1 MKPKPYKINGSWDVE
16 KCVIKVN
23 YGRAYIILKCKKQIT
38 TLQKL
43 EKDIAAYFRGN
54 EPNPGSL
61 YYNLL
66 LYCKRNPKNAFS
78 VETIMESDSALDL
91 LKTEQQAL
99 DQARYD
105 KHCMN
110 NNVEAYIPQYNEET
124 GMYGWIT
131 RTEVMNF
138 RNWMKNK
145 RVRPKRKNQSA

>member
-1 MKPKPYKINGSWDVE
+1 MKPKPFKINGSWDVE
-16 KCVIKVN
+16 KCVIRVN
-23 YGRAYIILKCKKQIT
+23 YGRAYIIIKCKNQIN

-66 LYCKRNPKNAFS
+66 LYCKRNPKNQFS
-78 VETIMESDSALDL
+78 VQTLLESDNALDL
-91 LKTEQQAL
+91 LKAEQIAL

-124 GMYGWIT
+124 GLYGWIT
-131 RTEVMNF
+131 KGEALNF
-138 RNWMKNK
+138 RNWFKT
-145 RVRPKRKNQSA
+145 RPSKPRKKAEV